1 MGRQGFASENPRSH
15 VAALRAIIHQGATA
29 KEASELLGGQ

>member
-1 MGRQGFASENPRSH
+1 MGRQVFASENPRSH